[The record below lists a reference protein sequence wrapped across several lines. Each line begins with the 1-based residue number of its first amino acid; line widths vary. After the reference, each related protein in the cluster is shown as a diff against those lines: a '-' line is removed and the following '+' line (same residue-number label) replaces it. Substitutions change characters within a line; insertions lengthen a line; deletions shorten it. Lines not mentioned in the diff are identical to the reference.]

1 MEKIKIS
8 NHAFVYPM
16 PMVIVGTEVE
26 GRPNYMAAA
35 WVSRVN
41 FNPPMIGVALGKIH
55 HTNKGI
61 HEHREFSV
69 SVPGSKLMAALI
81 MQVLFPVQRRTSQDC
96 LSHSTESSS
105 MRQWYETAHSPW
117 SAEWF
122 RW

>member
-69 SVPGSKLMAALI
+69 SVPGSELMAAVDYAGL
-81 MQVLFPVQRRTSQDC
+81 VSGAKTDKSGLFEPFYGT
-96 LSHSTESSS
+96 SS
-105 MRQWYETAHSPW
+105 MRQWYETARSPW